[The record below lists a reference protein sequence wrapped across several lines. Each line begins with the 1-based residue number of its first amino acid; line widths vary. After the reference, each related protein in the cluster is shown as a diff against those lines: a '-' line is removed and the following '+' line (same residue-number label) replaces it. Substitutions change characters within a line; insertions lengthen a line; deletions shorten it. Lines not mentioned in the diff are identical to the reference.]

1 MSDSLLPHGLDYQAP
16 LSMGFSRQEY
26 WSGVP
31 SLSPIGVQYVTVL
44 REKET
49 LECEYVPRERKLGNN
64 AMCFP
69 R

>member
-1 MSDSLLPHGLDYQAP
+1 
-16 LSMGFSRQEY
+16 MGFSRQEY